1 MSMTGLDVFDNTV
14 QKSNRWLKEI
24 MEELGWGNRHRA
36 YHALRA
42 TLHALRDHL
51 SIEEVVQ
58 LAAQLPMLIRGIYY
72 EGWQLNKIKGKERC
86 KKEFLDNVLHYFEI
100 DPDID
105 PEYIT
110 RAVFRVLC
118 KRISE
123 GEVEDIIS
131 ILPKELKELWPQPT
145 HV

>member
-14 QKSNRWLKEI
+14 QKSNMWLKEI
-24 MEELGWGNRHRA
+24 MEELGWENRHRA
-36 YHALRA
+36 YLALRA

-51 SIEEVVQ
+51 SIEEVVE
-58 LAAQLPMLIRGIYY
+58 LAAQLPMLIRGLYY
-72 EGWQLNKIKGKERC
+72 EGWQLNKAKVKERY
-86 KKEFLDNVLHYFEI
+86 KKEFLDNVLNYFEI

-110 RAVFRVLC
+110 RAVFKVLC

-123 GEVEDIIS
+123 GEIEDIIA
-131 ILPKELKELWPQPT
+131 ILPKELKELWSQPT